1 MTGARTDPPDRDRI
15 VFCDFD
21 GTIAEEETFVAVLYH
36 FAPKLAAELVPGMQQ
51 RRITLREGV
60 PPILESIPS
69 TRYPEILEFMKGRKI
84 RAGFRELLDF
94 LEEQGVPLV
103 IISSG
108 LRGMV
113 ETVLGPLLARVHAV
127 HALEVEL
134 DGPFLRPV
142 SPAMSEDE
150 LVAKPAIM
158 ARYGPAFRVAIG
170 DGVTD
175 FRMAEQAD
183 LVFARDRLKA
193 LLAER
198 GLPFLPFE
206 DFFAV
211 RDHLMRIWH
220 AERGARS
227 RA

>member
-1 MTGARTDPPDRDRI
+1 MSRMRTGPPDPNRI

-21 GTIAEEETFVAVLYH
+21 GTIADEETFVAVMYH
-36 FAPKLAAELVPGMQQ
+36 FAPKLAAELVPAMQE
-51 RRITLREGV
+51 RRVTLRAGV
-60 PPILESIPS
+60 PRVLESIPS
-69 TRYPEILEFMKGRKI
+69 ARYGEILDFMKGRKI
-84 RAGFRELLDF
+84 RAGFAELLDF
-94 LEEQGVPLV
+94 LEGENVPLV

-113 ETVLGPLLARVHAV
+113 ETVLGPLFARVHAV
-127 HALEVEL
+127 HALEVAL

-175 FRMAEQAD
+175 LRMAEQAD

-198 GLPFLPFE
+198 GMPFLPFE
-206 DFFAV
+206 DFFTV

-220 AERGARS
+220 AERTVRS